1 MLCQYIK
8 KGIFRFRQLGGW
20 RLLRAYARAGV
31 LPTLLNE
38 VARTIIQ
45 RRPLKE
51 AYPAVTR
58 KIVPMLQTRYRPLV
72 SQLAEKYD
80 ADLEHEKSDV
90 VWFCWMQGLDNAPE
104 LVKVCLASQK
114 RWVRG
119 KRFVIITAEN
129 YHDYVTFP
137 ADIEQKHDR
146 GIIPD
151 SHFTDFIR
159 LELLIK
165 YGGTWIDSTVLFS
178 SGDYPDK
185 IMDCDLFFFQYRD
198 RDTKQFSGISS
209 WFISAYSNNRL
220 LMMQKE
226 MLYQYWRDYDCLME
240 YYVFHL
246 LFGLIAERFPEKIDA
261 MPKANSMRAIQMA
274 LYLEKA
280 FDEQLMERLT
290 AISCVH
296 KLDYRK
302 SERLTKDRKP
312 TFYSYII
319 DHYA

>member
-1 MLCQYIK
+1 MSAFIK
-8 KGIFRFRQLGGW
+8 KGLFRFRQFGGW
-20 RLLRAYARAGV
+20 RLVWAYLKVGV
-31 LPTLLNE
+31 LHTLVKELAM
-38 VARTIIQ
+38 VIVQ

-51 AYPAVTR
+51 AYPAVAN
-58 KIVPMLQTRYRPLV
+58 KIVPMLEEQYRPLV
-72 SQLAEKYD
+72 KSLAEKYD
-80 ADLEHEKSDV
+80 GTNLKHEKNDV
-90 VWFCWMQGLDNAPE
+90 VWFCWMQGLEQAPE

-119 KRFVIITAEN
+119 KRFVIITSEN

-137 ADIEQKHDR
+137 EDIEQKHDR

-178 SGDYPDK
+178 SGNYPDK

-198 RDTKQFSGISS
+198 RETKQFSGISS

-246 LFGLIAERFPEKIDA
+246 LFGLIAERFPEEIDA

-274 LYLEKA
+274 LYLETA
-280 FDEQLMERLT
+280 YDEQLMERLT
-290 AISCVH
+290 AISCIH

-302 SERLTKDRKP
+302 SGRLTKDRKP
-312 TFYSYII
+312 TFYSHII
-319 DHYA
+319 DNYA